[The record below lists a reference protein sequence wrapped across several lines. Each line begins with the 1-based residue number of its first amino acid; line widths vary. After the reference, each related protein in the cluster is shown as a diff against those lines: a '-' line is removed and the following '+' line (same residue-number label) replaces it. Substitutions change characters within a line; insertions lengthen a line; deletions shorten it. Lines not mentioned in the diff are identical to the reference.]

1 MTNPFSDF
9 KAAFIPFF
17 DIPVAVE
24 GLRENGKVAGTFM
37 ACVFDN
43 GFAAPFTDTDVDSTI
58 RTYSISIMA
67 GDWLEKLPPQVGDKI
82 MVSYA
87 DDCTPNL
94 PNINLA
100 VSHIDSLVGDIWT
113 LTAKEVQK

>member
-1 MTNPFSDF
+1 
-9 KAAFIPFF
+9 
-17 DIPVAVE
+17 
-24 GLRENGKVAGTFM
+24 M

-43 GFAAPFTDTDVDSTI
+43 GFAAPFAETDVDNLT

-67 GDWLEKLPPQVGDKI
+67 GDWLEKMPPQVGDKI

-94 PNINLA
+94 PNIRLA
-100 VSHIDSLVGDIWT
+100 VSHIDSLLGDTWT
-113 LTAKEVQK
+113 LTAKEVEQ